1 MMRALQNVED
11 WMMVTKTEKLP
22 IPENHGVEQPPD
34 TPDQAMLRDWRW
46 AHAQLD
52 SDAFAS
58 YSGQYVAVLD
68 EAMVGNGLDPELLRQ
83 QVSRDHAV
91 PENRVVV
98 FHPDLNL
105 MCD

>member
-1 MMRALQNVED
+1 
-11 WMMVTKTEKLP
+11 
-22 IPENHGVEQPPD
+22 
-34 TPDQAMLRDWRW
+34 
-46 AHAQLD
+46 
-52 SDAFAS
+52 
-58 YSGQYVAVLD
+58 
-68 EAMVGNGLDPELLRQ
+68 MVGNGLDPELLRQ